1 MSSTELADLVRNIPD
16 FPMPGIAFKDI
27 TTLIGNGP
35 AFTKVIDLLSERY
48 RDRGITAVA
57 GVESRGF
64 IFSAPIALNLGV
76 GLVPIRKPGK
86 LPADTYQI
94 EYSLEYG
101 TNKLEIHRDAF
112 DSGAQVLVVDDL
124 LATGGTAEAGIK
136 LIERLGASVVGC
148 AFVIDLPALGGRRR
162 LEGMGMNVHCLCE
175 FEGL

>member
-1 MSSTELADLVRNIPD
+1 MPSTELVDLIRNVPD
-16 FPMPGIAFKDI
+16 FPLPGIAFKDI

-35 AFTKVIDLLSERY
+35 AFNKVITAFTDRY

-64 IFSAPIALNLGV
+64 IFSAPIALQLGV
-76 GLVPIRKPGK
+76 GLVPVRKPGK

-112 DSGAQVLVVDDL
+112 EPGAQVLLVDDL
-124 LATGGTAEAGIK
+124 LATGGTVAAASK
-136 LIERLGASVVGC
+136 LIEQAGGTVVEL
-148 AFVIDLPALGGRRR
+148 AFVIELAFLNGREK
-162 LEGMGMNVHCLCE
+162 LAPYEVFSLIQY
-175 FEGL
+175 